1 MKWYFLIVGICGAPF
16 TAGWSL
22 LLGLVAFAVV
32 GAGQSVRD
40 ETSAQMASAATPS
53 GVLGWALFGIVAIL
67 VLLVVFGVSL
77 IAVTEGMGVQP

>member
-22 LLGLVAFAVV
+22 LLGVVAFAVV

-40 ETSAQMASAATPS
+40 ETSARMSQSATPI
-53 GVLGWALFGIVAIL
+53 GVLGWAIVGVLAIVGLMAIFGAAL
-67 VLLVVFGVSL
+67 VGAL
-77 IAVTEGMGVQP
+77 EGLEGL